1 MSCVLL
7 SVDLPTAR
15 QRHGMRLTRS
25 DRSVPPPVRHQR
37 KEAGEVPQYIYIY
50 IYIYTYMYMY
60 IYIYIHIHAAEYH
73 RMMTWSSFFTK
84 ILLPK

>member
-1 MSCVLL
+1 
-7 SVDLPTAR
+7 
-15 QRHGMRLTRS
+15 
-25 DRSVPPPVRHQR
+25 
-37 KEAGEVPQYIYIY
+37 
-50 IYIYTYMYMY
+50 MYMY